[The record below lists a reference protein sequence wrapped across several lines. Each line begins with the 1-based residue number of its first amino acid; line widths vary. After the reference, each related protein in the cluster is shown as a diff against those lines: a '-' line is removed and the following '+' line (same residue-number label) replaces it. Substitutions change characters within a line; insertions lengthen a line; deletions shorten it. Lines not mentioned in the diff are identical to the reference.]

1 MDSAPQTPVSKR
13 LRTESNEASTVE
25 CQSTQGSNDSIVTTS
40 HYCALDLGV
49 LGVLVKEAQGS
60 LKKLKHFASNIPDSK
75 PFSVP
80 HNALS
85 TIRI

>member
-49 LGVLVKEAQGS
+49 LVKEAQGS